1 MFALQ
6 VRSFA
11 LTNAWYA
18 FIIKDMRSI
27 WRTLTPELRRDIVA
41 LAGAC
46 SVVGVSFGAIAA
58 SSGLAWWEPSVVS
71 ALVFAGGAQFM
82 LVGVV
87 AAGGGLV
94 AAVLGAL
101 VLNIRHLPFGLAIGD
116 VIGKSVAA
124 KLVGSHLMTDETV
137 AFAMAQRDP
146 RRARAVFWACGVA
159 LFLMWNVG
167 TLVGALAGQ
176 VIGDTDTFG
185 LDAAFPAALL
195 ALVLP
200 SLKQARVRNAA
211 LLGSAVALAATPFVP
226 AGLPVLLSLVG
237 LVVLIRPA
245 KPADVEE
252 KDEVPA

>member
-1 MFALQ
+1 MFVLQ
-6 VRSFA
+6 VRSFV
-11 LTNAWYA
+11 LTNAA
-18 FIIKDMRSI
+18 HLFIIKAMRSI

-46 SVVGVSFGAIAA
+46 SVVGLSFGAIAA
-58 SSGLAWWEPSVVS
+58 SSGLAWWEPSVMS
-71 ALVFAGGAQFM
+71 LLVFAGGAQFM

-87 AAGGGLV
+87 GAGGGLV

-101 VLNIRHLPFGLAIGD
+101 VLNLRHVPFGLAIGD
-116 VIGKSVAA
+116 VIGKGLLA
-124 KLVGSHLMTDETV
+124 KLVGSHLMSDETV

-146 RRARAVFWACGVA
+146 RRARAVYWGCGVA
-159 LFLMWNVG
+159 LFLMWNLG

-176 VIGDTDTFG
+176 VIGDTDAFG

-200 SLKQARVRNAA
+200 ALKQPRVRNAA

-226 AGLPVLLSLVG
+226 AGVPVLLSLVG

-245 KPADVEE
+245 RPVATEKEE
-252 KDEVPA
+252 VSA